1 MPTTYE
7 LLGRENGL
15 RAAVA
20 EFYARVTAD
29 PQLRPYFAGVDLGR
43 LRWHQTALLA
53 ALTGGPQA
61 YSGRDLGAAHAGLE
75 ITGEAFDRVAEHL
88 VGTLR
93 DAGAGPDTIDRI
105 AATLTP
111 YREKIV
117 SSLN

>member
-1 MPTTYE
+1 M
-7 LLGRENGL
+7 
-15 RAAVA
+15 
-20 EFYARVTAD
+20 
-29 PQLRPYFAGVDLGR
+29 
-43 LRWHQTALLA
+43 
-53 ALTGGPQA
+53 
-61 YSGRDLGAAHAGLE
+61 E